1 MIKIYGM
8 PSCPDCSFVERQA
21 EGREGYEVID
31 IGSHVRLLK
40 EFLRLRVRL
49 LKEFLRLRDS
59 SPVFD
64 DARRHGRAGI
74 PCFVLDDGRVTL
86 VPEEAGLKSRDA
98 APDSFG
104 RGSVP
109 ADLQSP
115 VLPDLKS
122 GSSGPAPSDYQS
134 GSSCS
139 LDGNGC

>member
-40 EFLRLRVRL
+40 EFLRLR
-49 LKEFLRLRDS
+49 DS
-59 SPVFD
+59 SPIFD

-74 PCFVLDDGRVTL
+74 PCFVLDDGRITL

-98 APDSFG
+98 APDSSAVLPNLQS
-104 RGSVP
+104 GSAVS
-109 ADLQSP
+109 ADLQSADMP
-115 VLPDLKS
+115 Y
-122 GSSGPAPSDYQS
+122 YQS

-139 LDGNGC
+139 LDGKGC

>member
-21 EGREGYEVID
+21 EGRAGYEIID
-31 IGSHVRLLK
+31 IGSHVK
-40 EFLRLRVRL
+40 F
-49 LKEFLRLRDS
+49 LKEFLRLRDG

-104 RGSVP
+104 HGSVP

-115 VLPDLKS
+115 VLPDFKS

>member
-31 IGSHVRLLK
+31 IGSH
-40 EFLRLRVRL
+40 VRL

-86 VPEEAGLKSRDA
+86 VPEEAGLKSRDT
-98 APDSFG
+98 APDS
-104 RGSVP
+104 S
-109 ADLQSP
+109 S

-122 GSSGPAPSDYQS
+122 GSAVSADLQSADLPDYQS

-139 LDGNGC
+139 LDGKGC

>member
-31 IGSHVRLLK
+31 IGSH
-40 EFLRLRVRL
+40 VRL

-98 APDSFG
+98 APDSS
-104 RGSVP
+104 SVLP
-109 ADLQSP
+109 DLQPP
-115 VLPDLKS
+115 VLPDLQS
-122 GSSGPAPSDYQS
+122 GSAVSADLQSADLPDYQS

-139 LDGNGC
+139 LDGKGC

>member
-31 IGSHVRLLK
+31 IGSH
-40 EFLRLRVRL
+40 VRL

-86 VPEEAGLKSRDA
+86 VPEEAGLKARGADA
-98 APDSFG
+98 ADT
-104 RGSVP
+104 GSASSDP
-109 ADLQSP
+109 
-115 VLPDLKS
+115 S
-122 GSSGPAPSDYQS
+122 GIGPSAGFDE
-134 GSSCS
+134 GAACS
-139 LDGNGC
+139 LDGKGC

>member
-31 IGSHVRLLK
+31 IGSH
-40 EFLRLRVRL
+40 VRL

-122 GSSGPAPSDYQS
+122 GSSVPAPSDYQS

-139 LDGNGC
+139 LDGKGC

>member
-21 EGREGYEVID
+21 EGRKGYEVID
-31 IGSHVRLLK
+31 IGSH
-40 EFLRLRVRL
+40 VRL

-98 APDSFG
+98 ADT
-104 RGSVP
+104 GSVSSDP
-109 ADLQSP
+109 
-115 VLPDLKS
+115 S
-122 GSSGPAPSDYQS
+122 GIGPSAGFDE
-134 GSSCS
+134 GAACS

>member
-31 IGSHVRLLK
+31 IGSH
-40 EFLRLRVRL
+40 VRL

-98 APDSFG
+98 APDS
-104 RGSVP
+104 S
-109 ADLQSP
+109 S

-122 GSSGPAPSDYQS
+122 GSAVSADLQSADLPDYQS

>member
-40 EFLRLRVRL
+40 EFLRLR
-49 LKEFLRLRDS
+49 D
-59 SPVFD
+59 
-64 DARRHGRAGI
+64 RAGI

-98 APDSFG
+98 APDSFAVLPNLQS
-104 RGSVP
+104 GSAVS
-109 ADLQSP
+109 ADLQSADMP
-115 VLPDLKS
+115 Y
-122 GSSGPAPSDYQS
+122 YQS

-139 LDGNGC
+139 LDGKGC

>member
-31 IGSHVRLLK
+31 IGSH
-40 EFLRLRVRL
+40 VRL

-86 VPEEAGLKSRDA
+86 VPEEAGLKTPVPQVPTPPESAQAQVSTKARRA
-98 APDSFG
+98 ASTEKAAEK
-104 RGSVP
+104 
-109 ADLQSP
+109 ADEILF
-115 VLPDLKS
+115 L
-122 GSSGPAPSDYQS
+122 
-134 GSSCS
+134 
-139 LDGNGC
+139 

>member
-40 EFLRLRVRL
+40 EFLRLR
-49 LKEFLRLRDS
+49 DS
-59 SPVFD
+59 SPVLD
-64 DARRHGRAGI
+64 DARRLGRAGI

-98 APDSFG
+98 ADT
-104 RGSVP
+104 GSASSDP
-109 ADLQSP
+109 
-115 VLPDLKS
+115 S
-122 GSSGPAPSDYQS
+122 GIGPSAGFDE
-134 GSSCS
+134 GAACS
-139 LDGNGC
+139 LDGKGC

>member
-40 EFLRLRVRL
+40 EFLRLR
-49 LKEFLRLRDS
+49 DS

-64 DARRHGRAGI
+64 DARRHGRADI

-98 APDSFG
+98 ADT
-104 RGSVP
+104 GS
-109 ADLQSP
+109 A
-115 VLPDLKS
+115 
-122 GSSGPAPSDYQS
+122 SSAPSEIGPSAGFDE
-134 GSSCS
+134 GAACS
-139 LDGNGC
+139 LDGKGC

>member
-31 IGSHVRLLK
+31 IGSH
-40 EFLRLRVRL
+40 VRL

-86 VPEEAGLKSRDA
+86 VPEEAGLKSRTAMPSAVSGDLAGRCGGASGTGTYTDA
-98 APDSFG
+98 GAIYDEG
-104 RGSVP
+104 
-109 ADLQSP
+109 A
-115 VLPDLKS
+115 
-122 GSSGPAPSDYQS
+122 A
-134 GSSCS
+134 CS
-139 LDGNGC
+139 LDGKGC